1 MSVQQKS
8 VDTIRIIS
16 SEAIQKANSGH
27 PGICIG
33 AAPIGFELF
42 SDFLRFSYKNPK
54 WDNRDRFVLSAGH
67 GSMLLYSLL
76 HLFGYDLTMDDIKN
90 FRQLG
95 SRTPG
100 HPEYGKTAG
109 VETSTGPLGQGLG
122 NAVGMAVAEAYLAA
136 KFNKPEFPV
145 VDHFTYCLCGDG
157 CLEEGIGYESCSFAG
172 AQKLGKLIL
181 LYDSNNMTIEGNID
195 CTFSEDI
202 PTRFA
207 AQGWQVLRVDD
218 ANNLLLLRAA
228 IKKAQSDLTRP
239 TVIICKT
246 VIGYGSPLADSPDV
260 HGAPMGEE
268 NLAKTKEFFGWKEE
282 PFTVPAD
289 VKEYCK
295 KIADEKLKYE
305 EEWNELF
312 AKYEQAYPEL
322 AAEYKRFMG
331 GIEPDFKK
339 IEGLFDY
346 SAPEATRASGGKA
359 LAKISQ
365 LMPNIMSGSADL
377 APSTKTELKG
387 AGYFSPENRLG
398 RNIHYG
404 IREHAM
410 AAICNGI
417 QLHGGLQALCSTFF
431 SFADY
436 MKAGIRM
443 SALMNIPVIY
453 VMTHDSIGVGED
465 GPTHQPMEQLI
476 SLRSIPNIKVF
487 RPCDGRE
494 AAAAYVSALTQSN
507 PTAIV
512 LTRQNLPQY
521 PGTGLKALLGGYV
534 LSDCEGTPDVILIG
548 TGSEIELCMGAKD
561 ILASKGRKVRVVSM
575 PCMEEFER
583 QTQEYKDS
591 VLPPAV
597 KARVCVEAAS
607 HFAWYKY
614 SGDCGEVIA
623 MHSFG
628 TSGPAKQLFEYFGF
642 TKENVAE
649 KAELSISKAAAQ
661 FNAYAAAVKASEKK

>member
-282 PFTVPAD
+282 PFTVHAD

-494 AAAAYVSALTQSN
+494 TAAAYVSALTQSN

>member
-346 SAPEATRASGGKA
+346 SAPEATRASGGQA

-365 LMPNIMSGSADL
+365 PMPNIVSCSADL
-377 APSTKTELKG
+377 APSPQHQ
-387 AGYFSPENRLG
+387 PERRGNVPTRNREG

-494 AAAAYVSALTQSN
+494 TAAAYVSALTQSN

-521 PGTGLKALLGGYV
+521 PGTGLKALLGGY
-534 LSDCEGTPDVILIG
+534 G
-548 TGSEIELCMGAKD
+548 
-561 ILASKGRKVRVVSM
+561 
-575 PCMEEFER
+575 
-583 QTQEYKDS
+583 
-591 VLPPAV
+591 
-597 KARVCVEAAS
+597 
-607 HFAWYKY
+607 
-614 SGDCGEVIA
+614 
-623 MHSFG
+623 
-628 TSGPAKQLFEYFGF
+628 
-642 TKENVAE
+642 
-649 KAELSISKAAAQ
+649 
-661 FNAYAAAVKASEKK
+661 

>member
-122 NAVGMAVAEAYLAA
+122 NAVGLAVAEAYLAA

-494 AAAAYVSALTQSN
+494 TAAAYVSALTQSN

-591 VLPPAV
+591 VLPP
-597 KARVCVEAAS
+597 R
-607 HFAWYKY
+607 
-614 SGDCGEVIA
+614 
-623 MHSFG
+623 
-628 TSGPAKQLFEYFGF
+628 
-642 TKENVAE
+642 
-649 KAELSISKAAAQ
+649 
-661 FNAYAAAVKASEKK
+661 

>member
-16 SEAIQKANSGH
+16 AEAIQKANSGH
-27 PGICIG
+27 PGMCIG

-42 SDFLRFSYKNPK
+42 SDFLRFSYTNPK

-76 HLFGYDLTMDDIKN
+76 NLFGYNVSMDDIKN

-100 HPEYGKTAG
+100 HPAYGKTEG
-109 VETSTGPLGQGLG
+109 VETSTGPLGQGLA
-122 NAVGMAVAEAYLAA
+122 NAVGMAVAEAHLAA
-136 KFNKPEFPV
+136 RFNKPGYPV

-157 CLEEGIGYESCSFAG
+157 CLEEGIGYEACSFAG
-172 AQKLGKLIL
+172 TQKLGKLIL
-181 LYDSNNMTIEGNID
+181 LYDRNNITIEGKID

-207 AQGWQVLRVDD
+207 AQGWQVIRVND
-218 ANNLLLLRAA
+218 ANNLFALKSA
-228 IKKAQSDLTRP
+228 IKRAQSDLTRP
-239 TVIICKT
+239 SVIICQT
-246 VIGYGSPLADSPDV
+246 VIGYGSPLADSADS
-260 HGAPMGEE
+260 HGAPLGEE
-268 NLAKTKEFFGWKEE
+268 NVKKTKEFFGWTEE

-289 VKEYCK
+289 VKAYCK
-295 KIADEKLKYE
+295 KIADSKLKYE
-305 EEWNELF
+305 RDWNEMF
-312 AKYEQAYPEL
+312 ARYEKAYPVF
-322 AAEYKRFMG
+322 AALYKQFMG
-331 GIEPDFKK
+331 GAPHDIQNL
-339 IEGLFDY
+339 EGLFEFDK
-346 SAPEATRASGGKA
+346 PEATRASGGKV
-359 LAKISQ
+359 LARISPV
-365 LMPNIMSGSADL
+365 MANIISGSADL

-387 AGYFSPENRLG
+387 AGYFTPDNRLG

-453 VMTHDSIGVGED
+453 VFTHDSIGVGED

-494 AAAAYVSALTQSN
+494 TAAAYVSALSGSC
-507 PTAIV
+507 PTAII

-521 PGTGLKALLGGYV
+521 PGTGLKALRGAYV
-534 LSDCEGTPDVILIG
+534 LSDCEGTPDAILIG
-548 TGSEIELCMGAKD
+548 TGSEVEICMGAKD
-561 ILASKGRKVRVVSM
+561 LLTEKGKKVRVVSM
-575 PCMEEFER
+575 PCMEEFEK
-583 QTQEYKDS
+583 QSDEYKES
-591 VLPPAV
+591 VLPSNV
-597 KARVCVEAAS
+597 RARVCVEAAS
-607 HFAWYKY
+607 HFAWYQY
-614 SGDCGEVIA
+614 SGDCGEVVC
-623 MHSFG
+623 MKTFG

-642 TKENVAE
+642 TKENVA
-649 KAELSISKAAAQ
+649 AAAERSMAKVEALIKEIKS
-661 FNAYAAAVKASEKK
+661 N